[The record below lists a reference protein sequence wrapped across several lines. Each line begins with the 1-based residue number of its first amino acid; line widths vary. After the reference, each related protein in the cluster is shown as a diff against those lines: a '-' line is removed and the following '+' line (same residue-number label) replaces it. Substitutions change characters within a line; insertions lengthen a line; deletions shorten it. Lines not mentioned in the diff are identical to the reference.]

1 MCTALRSGTRRHP
14 DRCGV
19 IDGSDSPNKQQEE
32 MQVLHFL
39 RNTRTATAH
48 ILALLT
54 VGTTLTTVSA
64 VAEDELVGP
73 LPEMPVNTGL
83 IQRKGMNVEF
93 TARPTESGGRPQD
106 VMEGEFADIEF
117 RITGAEN
124 GEPLQGVYPGV
135 WIDLTQTAD
144 GEKQGTSLDCRL
156 RVSQYL
162 QGLVG
167 MRPMIDLNSYY
178 VMVLNKDASISII
191 DPVVGITGI
200 TSLYA
205 NIPLQRPG
213 ADWTK
218 TSDEKTMFVSMPR
231 AGQVAFVDL
240 DTFKVRKNVAAGDMP
255 MRTAMQPDEK
265 YLWVGNDVE
274 SGKKGGVTVIEAAT
288 GNIAASIKTGAGHHE
303 IGFSGDS
310 RTAFVSNRD
319 SGTVSIIDIGS
330 LEKVADVNTG
340 PVPISIAYSPLS
352 KAMYIADGQSGTV
365 TVIDAERR
373 EVVSRIKSKP
383 GLGPMKFSEDGRWG
397 ILVNPQANETYVID
411 AATDEIA
418 HTIPIDGKPFAV
430 GITPTFAYLRV
441 LESERISMINLQ
453 ELDRGGQVIINNFS
467 AGSFPPGQ
475 VADISIAEAMVPAAQ
490 EAAVLVVS
498 PADAT
503 VYYYMEGMNAPM
515 GAFRNYGHKPRAVQ
529 IANRALK
536 ETTPGVY
543 SATVKVPMAG
553 TFEVAFLNEAPQF
566 LHCFEMQAKV
576 NPAIDHETR
585 PLAVEYLSEKKS
597 ARAGEIMTLRFRL
610 YDPGTSEI
618 KAGATDVRVKFFRA
632 PRYNLTELYAIHVG
646 EGIYEAELPFKQAGA
661 YYVYVAAPSLSAD
674 YKDLNYRTIMVGKAL
689 TSQNRSGASQP

>member
-1 MCTALRSGTRRHP
+1 M
-14 DRCGV
+14 
-19 IDGSDSPNKQQEE
+19 
-32 MQVLHFL
+32 LHFL
-39 RNTRTATAH
+39 RITGTATAPL
-48 ILALLT
+48 LALLAVGATLAT
-54 VGTTLTTVSA
+54 VPA

-73 LPEMPVNTGL
+73 LLEMPVNTGL

-93 TARPTESGGRPQD
+93 TARPLRPGAKPRD

-117 RITGAEN
+117 RITGAED
-124 GEPLQGVYPGV
+124 GEPLQSVYPGV
-135 WIDLTQTAD
+135 WIDLTQTPD
-144 GEKQGTSLDCRL
+144 GEKKGTSLECRQ
-156 RVSQYL
+156 RVTQYL

-178 VMVLNKDASISII
+178 IMVLNRDASISII

-205 NIPLQRPG
+205 NIPLKRPG
-213 ADWTK
+213 ADWAK
-218 TSDEKTMFVSMPR
+218 TADEKTMFVSMPR
-231 AGQVAFVDL
+231 AGEIAVVDL
-240 DTFKVRKNVAAGDMP
+240 DTFKVTKNVAAGEMP
-255 MRTAMQPDEK
+255 MRTVLQPDER
-265 YLWVGNDVE
+265 YLWIGNDAE
-274 SGKKGGVTVIEAAT
+274 SGKKGGVTVIETAT
-288 GNIAASIKTGAGHHE
+288 GNIVATIETGAGHHE

-310 RTAFVSNRD
+310 RSAFVSNRE
-319 SGTVSIIDIGS
+319 SGTVTVIDIGR
-330 LEKVADVNTG
+330 LETVDVLNTG

-352 KAMYIADGQSGTV
+352 EAAYIADGQSGIV

-373 EVVSRIKSKP
+373 EVVSRIEAKP

-397 ILVNPQANETYVID
+397 ILVNPLENETYVID

-418 HTIPIDGKPFAV
+418 HTIAIDGKPFSI
-430 GITPTFAYLRV
+430 GITRTFAYLRV

-453 ELDRGGQVIINNFS
+453 ELDRGGQVIVNNFA

-475 VADISIAEAMVPAAQ
+475 VADISIAEGMVPAAQ

-536 ETTPGVY
+536 ETSPGVY
-543 SATVKVPMAG
+543 SATVKVPTAG

-576 NPAIDHETR
+576 NPAIEHASR
-585 PLAVEYLSEKKS
+585 PLAVEYLSENKS
-597 ARAGEIMTLRFRL
+597 ARVGENMLLRFRL

-618 KAGATDVRVKFFRA
+618 KTGATDVRVKFFRA
-632 PRYNLTELYAIHVG
+632 PRYNLTELLATQVG

-661 YYVYVAAPSLSAD
+661 YYVYVAAPSLGAD
-674 YKDLNYRTIMVGKAL
+674 YQDLDYRTIMVGKAL
-689 TSQNRSGASQP
+689 TSQTTVGATQP